1 MILPACRLCLVIRFQ
16 KVDEENRDHTDSKK
30 MRGTSDKLDEKYIL
44 PIARELAIGL
54 KAIHDA
60 GIIHRDI
67 KAANV
72 MIHEKGMVQII
83 DFGVAGVLRTSID
96 KRSTVIGTPHWMA
109 PELHKNA
116 PPEGL
121 NYGTEVS
128 LIYHNE
134 GKSAGALTERIIRL
148 MYGLMAAH
156 CTK

>member
-1 MILPACRLCLVIRFQ
+1 MGGLRKNEPRYCLKPSQEERA
-16 KVDEENRDHTDSKK
+16 DEKQSRATKAKIE
-30 MRGTSDKLDEKYIL
+30 EKYIV

-72 MIHEKGMVQII
+72 MIHEKGSLQII
-83 DFGVAGVLRTSID
+83 DFGVSGILQTSID

-116 PPEGL
+116 PPQGL
-121 NYGTEVS
+121 NYGTEVGS
-128 LIYHNE
+128 MLQDCSDFVL
-134 GKSAGALTERIIRL
+134 KDL
-148 MYGLMAAH
+148 
-156 CTK
+156 

>member
-1 MILPACRLCLVIRFQ
+1 
-16 KVDEENRDHTDSKK
+16 
-30 MRGTSDKLDEKYIL
+30 MRGTDGKLEEKYIL

-83 DFGVAGVLRTSID
+83 DFGVAGVLQTSID

-128 LIYHNE
+128 TC
-134 GKSAGALTERIIRL
+134 ALWQ
-148 MYGLMAAH
+148 
-156 CTK
+156 TKLLPDIKA

>member
-1 MILPACRLCLVIRFQ
+1 MKHGFRRVQDRIASMHQNVRDMI
-16 KVDEENRDHTDSKK
+16 EHTLTKRK
-30 MRGTSDKLDEKYIL
+30 MRGTDNKLEEKYIL

-83 DFGVAGVLRTSID
+83 DFGVAGVLQTSID

-116 PPEGL
+116 PPGGL
-121 NYGTEVS
+121 SYGTEVCP
-128 LIYHNE
+128 
-134 GKSAGALTERIIRL
+134 GANLR
-148 MYGLMAAH
+148 MFS
-156 CTK
+156 

>member
-1 MILPACRLCLVIRFQ
+1 
-16 KVDEENRDHTDSKK
+16 
-30 MRGTSDKLDEKYIL
+30 MRGTENKLEEKYIL

-83 DFGVAGVLRTSID
+83 DFGVAGVLQTSID

-121 NYGTEVS
+121 SYGTEVS
-128 LIYHNE
+128 PDAVLRTQRCQIQ
-134 GKSAGALTERIIRL
+134 
-148 MYGLMAAH
+148 
-156 CTK
+156 

>member
-1 MILPACRLCLVIRFQ
+1 
-16 KVDEENRDHTDSKK
+16 
-30 MRGTSDKLDEKYIL
+30 MRGTENRLEEKYIL

-54 KAIHDA
+54 KAVHDA

-83 DFGVAGVLRTSID
+83 DFGVAGILQTGID

-121 NYGTEVS
+121 SYGTEVCSTRSAQS
-128 LIYHNE
+128 LWETHDF
-134 GKSAGALTERIIRL
+134 IRS
-148 MYGLMAAH
+148 MYGHMVAPYMKLPRGCH
-156 CTK
+156 LSRIRPRVVC

>member
-1 MILPACRLCLVIRFQ
+1 MYCSRTN
-16 KVDEENRDHTDSKK
+16 DGK
-30 MRGTSDKLDEKYIL
+30 MRGTDNKLEEKYIL

-83 DFGVAGVLRTSID
+83 DFGVAGVLQTSID

-128 LIYHNE
+128 THIFQ
-134 GKSAGALTERIIRL
+134 
-148 MYGLMAAH
+148 
-156 CTK
+156 

>member
-1 MILPACRLCLVIRFQ
+1 
-16 KVDEENRDHTDSKK
+16 
-30 MRGTSDKLDEKYIL
+30 MRGTENKLEEKYIL

-83 DFGVAGVLRTSID
+83 DFGVAGVLQTSID

-121 NYGTEVS
+121 SYGTEVS
-128 LIYHNE
+128 PDAALQI
-134 GKSAGALTERIIRL
+134 KSHQIEST
-148 MYGLMAAH
+148 
-156 CTK
+156 